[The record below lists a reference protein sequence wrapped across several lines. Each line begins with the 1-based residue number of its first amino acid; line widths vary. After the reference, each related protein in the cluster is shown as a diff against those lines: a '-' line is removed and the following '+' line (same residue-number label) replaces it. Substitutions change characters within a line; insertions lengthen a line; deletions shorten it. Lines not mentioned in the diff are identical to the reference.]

1 MGNAKKTALIA
12 GATGLVGNELL
23 HILLKQSKYERV
35 IVITRRRLNATHPKL
50 HQIVVDFDHLD
61 HYQSDL
67 SVDDVYCCLGTT
79 IKKAGSQAE
88 FKKVDFTY
96 PLELARLTKENGAEK
111 FLIITAMGAQ
121 LDSKIFYNRVKGEI
135 EAAIKG
141 VGFPT
146 VHIFRPSLLLGNRQE
161 FRFGEKIGT
170 ILSPALSALLIGS
183 LKKYKPIHARDVASA
198 MYQASELTGTGVFTH
213 ESDEIQRIS
222 KTS

>member
-1 MGNAKKTALIA
+1 MGKAKKTALIA

-23 HILLKQSKYERV
+23 HILLEQSKYEQV
-35 IVITRRRLNATHPKL
+35 IVLTRKALDVTHLKL
-50 HQIVVDFDHLD
+50 HQMVVDFDHLD
-61 HYQSDL
+61 QYKSNL
-67 SVDDVYCCLGTT
+67 NADDVYCCLGTT

-96 PLELARLTKENGAEK
+96 PLELARLTKKLGAEK

-121 LDSKIFYNRVKGEI
+121 SDSKIFYNRVKGEI
-135 EAAIKG
+135 EAEIKE

-170 ILSPALSALLIGS
+170 VLSPALSAVLVGS
-183 LKKYKPIHARDVASA
+183 LKKYKPIHAKNVASA
-198 MYQASELTGTGVFTH
+198 MYQASELTDTGVFTH
-213 ESDEIQRIS
+213 ESDEIQKMS
-222 KTS
+222 KPS